1 MGSGSSSYD
10 RSGQAAINNSG
21 NTNTVDI
28 ILVRHGISCANLRKE
43 AKGRPWH
50 TFVPD
55 PELTYEGTRQAQIR
69 GYFLRKKLEEE
80 YSMPIV
86 GASVLLRAQMTAYLM
101 MYPPIV
107 HMIPYVSETG
117 FGSDNKPDFT
127 TQQKKRDRNPLYV
140 NMNVKQ
146 AEPWPEDA
154 NTPNWDKF
162 CNFIKNNYNQLQESK
177 QERSNAMKQAMKQ
190 SMNMATPLVE
200 YHNQIKRGLNIN
212 EKTIKNTSALNVSNI
227 QHIKTTIVNNTVTQQ
242 LEKMNPFQRNYFQSL
257 KIKGAPPPAA
267 GGASNRPLVIVSHGH
282 FIESVLKKYGVTITQ
297 EQRPNYAAFKFVF
310 DLTSGNIIGTPEVYA
325 YMPTF
330 KSKAKNGIN
339 IDIDILSPE
348 INTLKECK
356 LQEATKACSVDPCT
370 SRGSEEIYIND
381 RVTDPKNSL
390 GGASKRRRKTRRA
403 RQKKS

>member
-1 MGSGSSSYD
+1 MGSGSSSYE
-10 RSGQAAINNSG
+10 RLGQAAINNSG

-80 YSMPIV
+80 YPTMPIV

-127 TQQKKRDRNPLYV
+127 TQQKKRDRNPLYI

-154 NTPNWDKF
+154 TTPNWDKF
-162 CNFIKNNYNQLQESK
+162 RNFIKNNYNQLQENEQK
-177 QERSNAMKQAMKQ
+177 RSTAMNQAMNQ
-190 SMNMATPLVE
+190 SMKMAKPLVQ
-200 YHNQIKRGLNIN
+200 YYNKIQKGLKSESTYSSPTYEVTTSTPTVPTDASTSYFSKMIPRKGGNIP
-212 EKTIKNTSALNVSNI
+212 VS
-227 QHIKTTIVNNTVTQQ
+227 K
-242 LEKMNPFQRNYFQSL
+242 
-257 KIKGAPPPAA
+257 
-267 GGASNRPLVIVSHGH
+267 NRPLVIVSHGH

-310 DLTSGNIIGTPEVYA
+310 DLSSGNIIGIPEVYA

-330 KSKAKNGIN
+330 KSKAKNGKN

-370 SRGSEEIYIND
+370 SRGSEEKYIND
-381 RVTDPKNSL
+381 TVTPPENSL
-390 GGASKRRRKTRRA
+390 VGGSSKRRRKTRRA